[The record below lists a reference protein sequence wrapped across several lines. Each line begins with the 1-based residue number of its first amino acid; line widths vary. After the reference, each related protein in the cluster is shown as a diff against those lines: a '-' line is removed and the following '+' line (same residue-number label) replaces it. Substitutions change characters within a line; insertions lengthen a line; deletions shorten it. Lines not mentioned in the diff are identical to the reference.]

1 MVDNTLDRITG
12 MTEHEAVYALCT
24 QQITPDEL
32 YAAWGYYP
40 RTDSVIGEY
49 ENYKRYCENT
59 DLYWDER
66 IDKVRRELEVLESNK
81 RAGVLPPTPY
91 GY

>member
-1 MVDNTLDRITG
+1 MANYSFDRITN
-12 MTEHEAVYALCT
+12 MTEHEVVYALCT
-24 QQITPDEL
+24 QRITPDEL

-49 ENYKRYCENT
+49 ETYKKYCENP

-66 IDKVRRELEVLESNK
+66 IDRVKRELEVLESNK
-81 RAGVLPPTPY
+81 RTGVLPPTPY
-91 GY
+91 SY